1 MDKPKKEQEKNQNEL
16 TNKEIEKRRALDIL
30 KEQDSA
36 AIDELFE
43 MLQKVKKM
51 NKK

>member
-1 MDKPKKEQEKNQNEL
+1 MDNHQKEQEKKQNEL
-16 TNKEIEKRRALDIL
+16 TNKEIEKKRALDIL

-36 AIDELFE
+36 AIEELFD
-43 MLQKVKKM
+43 MLQTVKKM